1 MRYPSPRGVTFRWR
15 LALVVSAL
23 ALAFTTG
30 TASTGA
36 ADRSAAKAAA
46 LKPTIVLVHG
56 AFADASGWN
65 GVTKRLQQRG
75 HTVIA
80 PANPLRSLTGDA
92 AYLASIL
99 ASISGPVVLVGHS
112 YGGMVITNAATTA
125 LNVKALVYIAAFGP
139 DAGDSALSLQ
149 TKNPGS
155 MLTTAALVLRPYVA
169 GVDAYIAPAVF
180 HEVFCA
186 DLPAT
191 TAAVMGA
198 SQRPVDLAALV
209 QPSGLPAWRRIPS
222 WYMVARQD
230 NAIPPI
236 TERFMARR
244 MRAQTVEIDSSHVA
258 MTSHPDAVTDLI
270 VAAAAASA

>member
-1 MRYPSPRGVTFRWR
+1 LAFALTTGSGSLEAAQR
-15 LALVVSAL
+15 LAARV
-23 ALAFTTG
+23 
-30 TASTGA
+30 A
-36 ADRSAAKAAA
+36 APR
-46 LKPTIVLVHG
+46 PTIVLIHG

-65 GVTKRLQQRG
+65 GVTERLQQRG
-75 HTVIA
+75 YTVIA
-80 PANPLRSLTGDA
+80 PANPLRNLAGDS

-99 ASISGPVVLVGHS
+99 ASIRGPVVLVGHS

-139 DAGDSALSLQ
+139 DIGDSALTLQ

-155 MLTTAALVLRPYVA
+155 MLTTDALVLRPYVA
-169 GVDAYIAPAVF
+169 GVDAYIAPALF
-180 HEVFCA
+180 REVFCA
-186 DLPAT
+186 DLPAK

-198 SQRPVDLAALV
+198 SQRPIDLAALV

-230 NAIPPI
+230 NAIPPV

-244 MRAQTVEIDSSHVA
+244 MGAHTVEIDSSHVA
-258 MTSHPDAVTDLI
+258 MTSNPDAVSDLI
-270 VAAAAASA
+270 IAAATTSA